1 MKRAVNPSI
10 SADSVG
16 SEPTARRVTDQIDP
30 YALIDR
36 AERLLNTNPHDAV
49 MFALRAQ
56 SVARARGAEALM
68 ARAHYVAGAA
78 LTQTGDWSGA
88 IRQLSHAEHIY
99 RAQNDI
105 ASQCQVIM
113 LVLMSA
119 GNLAVTQAVRQIVCE
134 RVSPG
139 EPSVWNAKSMY
150 QAVRILGDAIRE
162 VHKRDAAYLKEFG
175 IEFNA
180 NFILGGQI
188 RGEGL
193 RLFQLYSAGNFIE
206 ATSENPYLQI
216 GEARYGKPIID
227 RVIQPNTPLD
237 EAAKCA
243 LISMDST
250 LRSNISVGLPLDLL
264 VYENESLRVTK
275 FVQIDGSNQ
284 YMRRLCR
291 NDSPRR
297 GGIITE

>member
-56 SVARARGAEALM
+56 SGARARGAEALM

-113 LVLMSA
+113 Q
-119 GNLAVTQAVRQIVCE
+119 LAAACSE
-134 RVSPG
+134 LGEYPG
-139 EPSVWNAKSMY
+139 LSTASRRPNGWHASIATTRPCDGRWC
-150 QAVRILGDAIRE
+150 
-162 VHKRDAAYLKEFG
+162 
-175 IEFNA
+175 
-180 NFILGGQI
+180 
-188 RGEGL
+188 
-193 RLFQLYSAGNFIE
+193 RLLASTPCS
-206 ATSENPYLQI
+206 ATSRRRASAC
-216 GEARYGKPIID
+216 AR
-227 RVIQPNTPLD
+227 
-237 EAAKCA
+237 
-243 LISMDST
+243 
-250 LRSNISVGLPLDLL
+250 RSNCSREPPPTRAWSCSSSGW
-264 VYENESLRVTK
+264 SMSTK
-275 FVQIDGSNQ
+275 A
-284 YMRRLCR
+284 
-291 NDSPRR
+291 
-297 GGIITE
+297 